1 MKEVIFIGNWVWY
14 KANAFVALNSAVS
27 SETLVQ
33 IINPYAKNANVKL
46 NVKASNLAVL
56 DMPNVTSIHYRDA
69 EYFVTLDS
77 VIISRTSGKVMAWGS
92 EHGSRIAILD
102 MVNSRVTDSERY
114 CKRQYTVP
122 KIVGPDWEL
131 KYRQL
136 LVEALDNG
144 CNNDALVVA
153 RAELEECKKSR
164 IGD

>member
-1 MKEVIFIGNWVWY
+1 MKEVILLGNWVWY
-14 KANAFVALNSAVS
+14 KANAFVALNSAVN

-33 IINPYAKNANVKL
+33 IINPYAENANIKL

-56 DMPNVTSIHYRDA
+56 DTPNVIGIHYKDA
-69 EYFVTLDS
+69 EYFVTEDH
-77 VIISRTSGKVMAWGS
+77 VIISRKTGRVMSWGS

-102 MVNSRVTDSERY
+102 MVKSRVTDSERY
-114 CKRQYTVP
+114 CKHESTAP
-122 KIVGPDWEL
+122 KSVGPDWEL

-144 CNNDALVVA
+144 CNADALIVA
-153 RAELEECKKSR
+153 REELEDCKKSR